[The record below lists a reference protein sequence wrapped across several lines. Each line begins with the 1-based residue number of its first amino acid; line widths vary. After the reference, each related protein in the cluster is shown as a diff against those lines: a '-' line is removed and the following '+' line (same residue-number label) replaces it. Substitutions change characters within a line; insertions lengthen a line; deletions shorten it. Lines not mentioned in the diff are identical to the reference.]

1 MAVQVLEGTWE
12 EISRH
17 AAELAGKSL
26 HLTVLPEPRNASAP
40 HENTLAGN
48 EEVREALRKIM
59 ARQAGLR
66 DTDQYRLAAPG
77 NSAASGQP

>member
-17 AAELAGKSL
+17 AAELTGKSL
-26 HLTVLPEPRNASAP
+26 HLTVLPEPCSASAP
-40 HENTLAGN
+40 HENALAAN

-66 DTDQYRLAAPG
+66 DTEQYRLAAPG
-77 NSAASGQP
+77 NSAAPGQP